1 MRRRT
6 EDKETVYHQRAAR
19 RDAFIKL
26 GMIFLGILL
35 IADTVQIA
43 RFGEI
48 VERVDLYNKGVVD
61 ELGGFREDI
70 MAFGNDMNEMRG
82 VLLLPEKKYS
92 FMEEDESAAEADTKE
107 TSPTE
112 QALYTFL
119 SSYVSEKDMAA
130 KAALSADAVKAMA
143 ASETF
148 AQELDGAGYGAAPLE
163 DGEFSVSF
171 KINSD
176 DVSVFAVTAD
186 KKTGEL
192 KIQSAAG
199 SYLVKAAEEEEIE
212 KEILAY
218 VIENGEKI
226 ARLKQD
232 IDGGKGMIEN
242 LFEDEEIKKL
252 LDEKNLTFNPSP
264 AEDDKQIS
272 YSVLNVEEE
281 ALLTV
286 SVNRADASL
295 VMNEKSYSGLE
306 EFKSA
311 LLETL
316 KNLDGATSME
326 RMIAEQRAELENV
339 FKQEAFADLLKNSGL
354 EISAEP
360 REEYNK
366 LLYDVKNENGDTVF
380 SFVIELSSGYL
391 KILKD
396 NEEVDLYSAL
406 QDGSKKKS

>member
-1 MRRRT
+1 MRRRND
-6 EDKETVYHQRAAR
+6 DKENNFQQRTAR
-19 RDAFIKL
+19 RDAFLKL

-35 IADTVQIA
+35 VADTVQIA

-70 MAFGNDMNEMRG
+70 VTFGNDMNEMRS
-82 VLLLPEKKYS
+82 VLLLPAKDYS
-92 FMEEDESAAEADTKE
+92 FIDGGEEISEDDAREA
-107 TSPTE
+107 SPTE

-119 SSYVSEKDMAA
+119 SSYASEKDMAA

-148 AQELDGAGYGAAPLE
+148 AQGLDGAGFGAAPLE

-171 KINSD
+171 KINLD
-176 DVSVFAVTAD
+176 GVSVFAVTAD

-199 SYLVKAAEEEEIE
+199 SYLVKAVEKAEME

-242 LFEDEEIKKL
+242 LFKEEEIQKLLAEKKL
-252 LDEKNLTFNPSP
+252 SFDSAPI
-264 AEDDKQIS
+264 EDDELIS
-272 YSVLNVEEE
+272 YGVLNVEEE

-286 SVNRADASL
+286 SVKRTDASL
-295 VMNEKSYSGLE
+295 VMNDKTYPGLE
-306 EFKSA
+306 EFKAA
-311 LLETL
+311 LVETL
-316 KNLDGATSME
+316 KNLDGATSVE
-326 RMIAEQRAELENV
+326 KLIIDRRAELEAV
-339 FKQEAFADLLKNSGL
+339 FKQEAFADILKTSGL
-354 EISAEP
+354 SVSAEP
-360 REEYNK
+360 REDYNK
-366 LLYDVKNENGDTVF
+366 LLYDVKDEAGNTVF
-380 SFVIELSSGYL
+380 SFVIELSSGYF

-396 NEEVDLYSAL
+396 NQEMDLYSAMD
-406 QDGSKKKS
+406 DGSKKKF